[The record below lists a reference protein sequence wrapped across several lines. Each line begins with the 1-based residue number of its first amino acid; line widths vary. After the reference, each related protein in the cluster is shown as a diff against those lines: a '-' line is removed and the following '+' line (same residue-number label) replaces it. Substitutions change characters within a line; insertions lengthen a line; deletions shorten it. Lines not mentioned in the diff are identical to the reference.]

1 MHIENSGPSVVF
13 DAKTQEAIEAG
24 KNRVTLL
31 EVETLRLSKLKKVL
45 EGDIVKLEADLVYKT
60 GKAEETEVR
69 LDTLLKEVK
78 IADEKLSEMNSKIEN
93 DAMLLAIQ
101 HKNVEKREAEL
112 TTRLKELQE
121 QATEMAALK
130 DKLTADTT
138 ALLADKKDL
147 EDRKEKLQSV
157 LDCV

>member
-1 MHIENSGPSVVF
+1 
-13 DAKTQEAIEAG
+13 
-24 KNRVTLL
+24 
-31 EVETLRLSKLKKVL
+31 
-45 EGDIVKLEADLVYKT
+45 
-60 GKAEETEVR
+60 
-69 LDTLLKEVK
+69 
-78 IADEKLSEMNSKIEN
+78 
-93 DAMLLAIQ
+93 MLLAIQ

-157 LDCV
+157 LDSV